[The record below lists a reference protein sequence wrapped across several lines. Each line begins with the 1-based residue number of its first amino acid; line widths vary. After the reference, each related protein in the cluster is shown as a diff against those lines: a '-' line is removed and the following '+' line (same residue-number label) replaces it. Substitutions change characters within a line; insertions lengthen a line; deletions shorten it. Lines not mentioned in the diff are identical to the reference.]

1 MKLTAPAFD
10 KLLHSLW
17 IWKTKLERMLVGH
30 SRDNLH
36 LCTYE
41 LKRVFRSKLFLLFL
55 SWIRKYEEF
64 IMIQFLEMICR
75 IASCFFFCICMAKS
89 EIHRYHNYK
98 SYYLKTFHDFRTYL
112 GHTFWNYGGVQD
124 NLPEKRICVH
134 QNFPVPVMT
143 SNLFYDTDATVVY
156 DFVLDCQFTIH
167 PPTTMIDIT
176 NERELQY
183 TYKYL
188 FIHSVNSSVSMIWHN
203 NFNLCYQGLIISYCI
218 KTRIHK

>member
-1 MKLTAPAFD
+1 
-10 KLLHSLW
+10 
-17 IWKTKLERMLVGH
+17 
-30 SRDNLH
+30 
-36 LCTYE
+36 
-41 LKRVFRSKLFLLFL
+41 
-55 SWIRKYEEF
+55 
-64 IMIQFLEMICR
+64 
-75 IASCFFFCICMAKS
+75 
-89 EIHRYHNYK
+89 
-98 SYYLKTFHDFRTYL
+98 
-112 GHTFWNYGGVQD
+112 
-124 NLPEKRICVH
+124 
-134 QNFPVPVMT
+134 MT

-156 DFVLDCQFTIH
+156 DVVLDCQFTIH

>member
-75 IASCFFFCICMAKS
+75 IASCFFFVFAWLNQKYTDITIINLIIKRHSM
-89 EIHRYHNYK
+89 
-98 SYYLKTFHDFRTYL
+98 TL
-112 GHTFWNYGGVQD
+112 GHTWDIHFEIMAGFKIICQRNEYVSIRTFLCQWW
-124 NLPEKRICVH
+124 LPIY
-134 QNFPVPVMT
+134 F
-143 SNLFYDTDATVVY
+143 
-156 DFVLDCQFTIH
+156 
-167 PPTTMIDIT
+167 MI
-176 NERELQY
+176 LMP
-183 TYKYL
+183 L
-188 FIHSVNSSVSMIWHN
+188 
-203 NFNLCYQGLIISYCI
+203 
-218 KTRIHK
+218 